1 MIAGYNEENL
11 SDIWYMTADGQWH
24 QFETPPE
31 FEARHASGVGVYNDK
46 LVIVC
51 GNYHNDCWVIE
62 KK

>member
-11 SDIWYMTADGQWH
+11 ADIWYMTANGEWH
-24 QFETPPE
+24 EFETPPE

-51 GNYHNDCWVIE
+51 GNFPVNN
-62 KK
+62 K